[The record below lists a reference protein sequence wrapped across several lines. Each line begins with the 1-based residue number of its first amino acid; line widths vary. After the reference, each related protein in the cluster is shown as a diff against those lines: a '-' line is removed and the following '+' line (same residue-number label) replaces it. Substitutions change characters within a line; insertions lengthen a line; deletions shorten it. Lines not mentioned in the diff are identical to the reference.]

1 VKYLLMIYMNDETW
15 AGLSAPE
22 RDAVMAGHEEFQR
35 LTRESGELLDTNA
48 LGSPSTVAVV
58 RVTDGPFVE
67 TKEYLAGYYLMDC
80 ESRERALELAAL
92 VPDSRHNAT
101 EVWPVMFSAG
111 VDV

>member
-1 VKYLLMIYMNDETW
+1 
-15 AGLSAPE
+15 
-22 RDAVMAGHEEFQR
+22 
-35 LTRESGELLDTNA
+35 
-48 LGSPSTVAVV
+48 
-58 RVTDGPFVE
+58 
-67 TKEYLAGYYLMDC
+67 MDC